1 MAYHILMASQK
12 TFAVCVEKGIYGGT
26 ASTRPA
32 TDADIVASFSAITPG
47 DFAFF
52 YVKKKGIYGLWKV
65 SSAPFYDEQSIYDDA
80 ERVFPYRFTFEPAIR
95 QFATPIAL
103 NDILDL
109 RDRGKI
115 WTFDL
120 GLVTKK
126 NHYTITTQEG
136 EELIRLLLRN
146 NPLHTSPGRIADPYP
161 VIESR
166 SLPLSLDCNERG
178 RLRYEGSL
186 TAWFT
191 RCFVQGKLRELVGD
205 YRDVLNYVPTSFNT
219 VMDLFLTH
227 VTTLDSVDILHKFTC
242 MELKTGKVTE
252 KDFHQIVRYENW
264 LIRKL
269 ADGDSEMIQS
279 MLVGFDF
286 DAEVRNYA
294 RKRQL
299 IEEKAVRLIQ
309 YRVNDDHTDLI
320 LDEL

>member
-1 MAYHILMASQK
+1 MAYHILMANQEN
-12 TFAVCVEKGIYGGT
+12 FAVSVEKGIYGGT

-32 TDADIVASFSAITPG
+32 TDADIVASFCAITPG
-47 DFAFF
+47 DLAFF

-65 SSAPFYDEQSIYDDA
+65 TSAPFYDDP

-146 NPLHTSPGRIADPYP
+146 NPLHTSPGKIADPYP
-161 VIESR
+161 VIQSR

-191 RCFVQGKLRELVGD
+191 RSFVQGKLRELVGD

-252 KDFHQIVRYENW
+252 NDFHQIVRYENW
-264 LIRKL
+264 LVRKL
-269 ADGDSEMIQS
+269 ADGDFEMIQS
-279 MLVGFDF
+279 ILVGFDF
-286 DAEVRNYA
+286 DDEVLDYA
-294 RKRQL
+294 RKRQS
-299 IEEKAVRLIQ
+299 IEGRSIRLLKYAV
-309 YRVNDDHTDLI
+309 NEDHTDLM
-320 LDEL
+320 LEEL